1 MTGTPVA
8 ESRLRNALI
17 LAVALVL
24 SLAVFF
30 GLQSRSQQ
38 PTLQSLAATAV
49 PYDQAVTNG
58 RPTLLEFYADW
69 CSSCRA
75 MTGTVASA
83 RAQYGDRVN
92 FAMLNVDNDKWLP
105 EVLRYEVDGIPQF
118 VYLDGQASPRGT
130 TVGEQPAGVLAANL
144 DALIDG
150 EALPYAK
157 AQGQTTAYNP
167 SFESSGRNASDP
179 RSHGSQVVDPG

>member
-17 LAVALVL
+17 LVVALVL

-30 GLQSRSQQ
+30 GLRHQNQQ
-38 PTLQSLAATAV
+38 PNLQTLAATAV

-58 RPTLLEFYADW
+58 KPTLLEFYADW

-75 MTGTVASA
+75 MSGTVASA
-83 RAQYGDRVN
+83 RQQYGDRIN

-118 VYLDGQASPRGT
+118 VYLDGGASPRGT
-130 TVGEQPAGVLAANL
+130 SIGEQPSGVLAANL
-144 DALIDG
+144 EALIHGD
-150 EALPYAK
+150 ALPYAK
-157 AQGQTTAYNP
+157 TQGQTTAYNP
-167 SFESSGRNASDP
+167 SFEGSGRNASDP